1 MDYSRANKEAWEQA
15 FPRHQQGYKEDP
27 ALLLQRGD
35 LSFLEDDTRATLTQ
49 IGLQGKAVAQF
60 CCNNGRELLTMLK
73 MGASKATGF
82 DITESFTAEAR
93 RLARDAHL
101 DAEFIATDIY
111 DIDDSYADRYDL
123 VLVTIGALCWFADL
137 DRFFARIALVLRAGG
152 SLVINEQHP
161 YTNMLAMPSEDGF
174 DAERPDQVVFSYFKK
189 DPWIETNGVDYIG
202 GTSYTSKPLY
212 SFSQS
217 FAAIFTALRN
227 SGLAVESLQEFDYDI
242 SAAWPH
248 LSGRGFPLS
257 YMLGGEK
264 T

>member
-1 MDYSRANKEAWEQA
+1 
-15 FPRHQQGYKEDP
+15 
-27 ALLLQRGD
+27 
-35 LSFLEDDTRATLTQ
+35 
-49 IGLQGKAVAQF
+49 
-60 CCNNGRELLTMLK
+60 MLN
-73 MGASKATGF
+73 MGARRGTGF
-82 DITESFTAEAR
+82 DITESFTDEGR
-93 RLARDAHL
+93 RLAREANL
-101 DAEFIATDIY
+101 NAEFVATDIY
-111 DIDDSYADRYDL
+111 DIDSTYADCYDL
-123 VLVTIGALCWFADL
+123 ILVTIGALCWFADL

-257 YMLGGEK
+257 YILVAEK
-264 T
+264 P